1 MFAAVVL
8 FVVLY
13 LLYTAISAV
22 WAIFLHPLHHIPGPK
37 LWIAFPIMR
46 YLSHVRGRLD
56 ADIRI
61 FHGKY
66 GEAVRFGP
74 GEVSFITVQ
83 AWKDIYGHGHKQLSK
98 VRSSGSNPMDII
110 SAGDAN
116 HTRYRKALSH
126 AFSAKGLQA
135 QEPVILEYLNKLTER
150 LCDAAESQMP
160 VDLVRWYNLTT
171 FDLIGDLAF
180 GESFG
185 GLDSSHYHHWVS
197 TIFDSVRL
205 LGFIKLKDAYPL
217 VFKALA
223 PFIPKQLMD
232 SRIKQLDHSRATVQ
246 KRLQSQKSRGQAD
259 FMESMLCHRGEEAG
273 LNDEELVANASIL
286 IIAGSET
293 TATLLS
299 GVTFW
304 LLKNPDVLEK
314 VTNEVRSIMLS
325 EADMTFNNVTANL
338 PYMEACIN
346 EAFRMYPPV
355 PTGLQR
361 FTPSTPIEVSG
372 YTIAPNTKVSVHQTS
387 AYWSSMNF
395 HEPGRFIPD
404 RWFPEVKND
413 PSSPFYLDNRDV
425 VQPFSVGPRNCIGK
439 NLAYN
444 EMRLIL
450 ARVLWK
456 FDLGLCE
463 ESQAWNDQNSYTLW
477 DKPPLMCT
485 LRTRAH

>member
-1 MFAAVVL
+1 MFTAVVL
-8 FVVLY
+8 AVTLY

-37 LWIAFPIMR
+37 LWIAFPIIR
-46 YLSHVRGRLD
+46 YLSDLGGRLD
-56 ADIRI
+56 ADLRT
-61 FHGKY
+61 FHDKY

-74 GEVSFITVQ
+74 DEVSFITAQ

-98 VRSSGSNPMDII
+98 VRSSVSNPMDIVG
-110 SAGDAN
+110 ADDAN
-116 HTRYRKALSH
+116 HARYRKALSP
-126 AFSAKGLQA
+126 AFSAQGLQT
-135 QEPVILEYLNKLTER
+135 QGPVILEYLNKLTER

-160 VDLVRWYNLTT
+160 VDLVKWYNLTA

-185 GLDSSHYHHWVS
+185 GLDSSQYHHWVLA
-197 TIFDSVRL
+197 IFNSIRL
-205 LGFIKLKDAYPL
+205 LGFVKLEDAYPL
-217 VFKALA
+217 VYKALA
-223 PFIPKQLMD
+223 PFIPKELMD
-232 SRIKQLDHSRATVQ
+232 SQTKQLDHSRATAQ
-246 KRLQSQKSRGQAD
+246 KRLQRQKTRGQAD
-259 FMESMLCHRGEEAG
+259 FMESMLRHRGGEDG
-273 LNDEELVANASIL
+273 LNDEELVANARIL

-299 GVTFW
+299 GLTFW
-304 LLKNPDVLEK
+304 LLKTPEVLEK
-314 VTNEVRSIMLS
+314 VTNEVRSVMLS
-325 EADMTFNNVTANL
+325 EADITFNNVTASL
-338 PYMEACIN
+338 PYMNACIN

-372 YTIAPNTKVSVHQTS
+372 YRIAPNTKVAVHQS
-387 AYWSSMNF
+387 AAYWSSINF
-395 HEPGRFIPD
+395 YEPGRFIPD
-404 RWFPEVKND
+404 RWFPEAKND
-413 PSSPFYLDNRDV
+413 SSSPFYHDNRDV
-425 VQPFSVGPRNCIGK
+425 VQPFSFGPRNCLGK

-456 FDLGLCE
+456 FDLELCE
-463 ESQAWNDQNSYTLW
+463 ESQAWNDQKSYTLW